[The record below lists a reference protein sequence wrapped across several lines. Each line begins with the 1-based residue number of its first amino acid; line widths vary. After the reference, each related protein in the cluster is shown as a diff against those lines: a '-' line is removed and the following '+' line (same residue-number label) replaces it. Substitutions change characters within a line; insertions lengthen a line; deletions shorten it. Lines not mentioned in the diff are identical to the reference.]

1 MEEYI
6 FCISIAVTHS
16 LLSHTTL
23 YNTLIVNISTEPL
36 RPLYGPPSAVL
47 QWKAVEGP

>member
-6 FCISIAVTHS
+6 FCTPIAVTHS
-16 LLSHTTL
+16 LLD
-23 YNTLIVNISTEPL
+23 NTAQHNALIVNISTEPL